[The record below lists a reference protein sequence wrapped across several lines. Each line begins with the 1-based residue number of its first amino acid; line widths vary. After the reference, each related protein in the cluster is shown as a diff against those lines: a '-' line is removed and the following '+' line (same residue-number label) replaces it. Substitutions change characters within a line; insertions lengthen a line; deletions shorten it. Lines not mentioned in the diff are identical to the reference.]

1 MNKAEFIKELEDKGI
16 VALDV
21 NSPIVFIEVDGREAP
36 VKMRSIKTYNPH
48 EIIGF
53 IAKSGSV
60 AFVYEVNHVA
70 VQNDKD
76 YYVIRGN
83 YA

>member
-1 MNKAEFIKELEDKGI
+1 MNKAEFIKELEDRGI
-16 VALDV
+16 AAVDV
-21 NSPIVFIEVDGREAP
+21 NSPIVIIGVGDRDVP
-36 VKMRSIKTYNPH
+36 LKMRSIKTHNPR

-60 AFVYEVNHVA
+60 AFVYEVNHVV